1 MNKNP
6 NLYFN
11 QLARIFLN
19 QNQKVAFAVFASTPM
34 MTTNK
39 YFFHKTQHIEGALHK
54 QRIQQSKFNNDI
66 LKLATKYNSKNINNH
81 KSTKIA

>member
-11 QLARIFLN
+11 QLTRIFPN

-39 YFFHKTQHIEGALHK
+39 YFFHKT
-54 QRIQQSKFNNDI
+54 
-66 LKLATKYNSKNINNH
+66 
-81 KSTKIA
+81 